1 MTHRVHMLPTGHEFL
16 VEGVESLVEAAL
28 RAGLA
33 PEYGCNN
40 GTCGLCK
47 ARLVSGEVRQ
57 IRHHDHPF
65 SEAEKAQGHFLMCS
79 YTALTDLAV
88 EAPEAWGAQGI
99 PVQQISARV
108 KKVERPGPDVC
119 ILHLQTPRTQRLRFL
134 AGQYAS
140 IAAPNIVSADFS
152 IASCPCDG
160 RNLELHVPRQPGL
173 PFSDYVFAA
182 ARAQDT
188 LSLEGPKGSFTL
200 REDNTSPIV
209 FLACDTGFGPVKSLV
224 EQAMAVELPGPMHLY
239 WLASPGVGHY
249 MRNLCRS
256 WVDALD
262 NFYYTALTVSAPGDP
277 SVPLAAGGD
286 SVARVLRRM
295 VRDHADIASCQVYVA
310 GPSSLI
316 ASAERF
322 LLRHGVLRDRI
333 FAERVPR
340 QP

>member
-1 MTHRVHMLPTGHEFL
+1 MTHRVHMLPSRHEFL
-16 VEGVESLVEAAL
+16 VEGVESLLEAAL

-57 IRHHDHPF
+57 IRHHDHPLT
-65 SEAEKAQGHFLMCS
+65 EAEKAQGHFLMCS

-99 PVQQISARV
+99 PVQQLSARV
-108 KKVERPGPDVC
+108 KKTERPGPEVC

-140 IAAPNIVSADFS
+140 IAAPNTSPADFS

-160 RNLELHVPRQPGL
+160 RNLQFHIPRLPGL
-173 PFSDYVFAA
+173 PFSDYVFGGV
-182 ARAQDT
+182 RAQDT

-200 REDNTSPIV
+200 REEDTRPIV
-209 FLACDTGFGPVKSLV
+209 FLACNTGFGAVKSLV
-224 EQAMAVELPGPMHLY
+224 EQAMAVELPGPLHLY

-249 MRNLCRS
+249 LRNLCRS

-262 NFYYTALTVSAPGDP
+262 NFHYTALTVSAPGDP
-277 SVPLAAGGD
+277 SPQPSPGGD
-286 SVARVLRRM
+286 SVPRALRRM
-295 VRDHADIASCQVYVA
+295 VRDHADIASYEVYIA
-310 GPSSLI
+310 GPSTLI
-316 ASAERF
+316 APAERF
-322 LLRHGVLRDRI
+322 LLHHGVPRDRI
-333 FAERVPR
+333 LVERIPR